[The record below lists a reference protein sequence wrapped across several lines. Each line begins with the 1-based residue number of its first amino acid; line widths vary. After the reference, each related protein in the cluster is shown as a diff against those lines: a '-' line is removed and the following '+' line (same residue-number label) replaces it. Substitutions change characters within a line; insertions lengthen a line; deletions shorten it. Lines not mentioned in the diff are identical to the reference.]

1 MQLHKGFNSM
11 ATIGLAHVLD
21 FFIAH
26 SAAATPMSLLIIS
39 VINRQNLDYSTK
51 IHSKTS
57 QVRGHTSRGQRGIS
71 SR

>member
-1 MQLHKGFNSM
+1 
-11 ATIGLAHVLD
+11 
-21 FFIAH
+21 
-26 SAAATPMSLLIIS
+26 MSLLIIS